1 MPLSLKLLSKA
12 LPAIG
17 IGLLAA
23 DDVGFDKIY
32 KKGDR
37 IRVRS
42 LFDLV

>member
-37 IRVRS
+37 TLIDAIA
-42 LFDLV
+42 F

>member
-32 KKGDR
+32 KKAIASECDR
-37 IRVRS
+37 LLI
-42 LFDLV
+42 